1 MYHTIN
7 LENYERWAVEKTI
20 EVYKLP
26 LEFAQGPD
34 ESTSIDDDYFLNHDT
49 NERLYLEDG
58 LAYIL
63 KAINSDDR
71 EMFVG
76 KIDTAQQVT
85 LLRVMAELGITT
97 ETMWLKHDL
106 RVGVPKWQ
114 KRIELPLEGKGK
126 NGERYKLVAER
137 CNTMPGHDE
146 IDVVIEDQDGTVV
159 QDVVRVEQQVL
170 NCNESSTLHE
180 TKMTC
185 VKVYSDEYD
194 EDYTDIFHIRVYDD
208 GEETTNMY

>member
-1 MYHTIN
+1 MVHIIN
-7 LENYERWAVEKTI
+7 LEEFERELIDRAI
-20 EVYKLP
+20 EVYNLP
-26 LEFAQGPD
+26 LEFILGPD
-34 ESTSIDDDYFLNHDT
+34 ESTGIDSDYFYNCNTDE
-49 NERLYLEDG
+49 NLYLEDG
-58 LAYIL
+58 LDYIL

-71 EMFVG
+71 KLFCEKFN
-76 KIDTAQQVT
+76 VT
-85 LLRVMAELGITT
+85 EQTVILRVMVELGLTT
-97 ETMWLKHDL
+97 ETMWMKHDL
-106 RVGVPKWQ
+106 RQNMPKWQ
-114 KRIELPLEGKGK
+114 KRIELPLEGVGK
-126 NGERYKLVAER
+126 NGEHYKLVAER

-170 NCNESSTLHE
+170 NCNESSTLHK

-185 VKVYSDEYD
+185 VKVYSDECT